1 MVAAKGQKTEPRRLQ
16 PLLLRGM
23 HETIIDRK
31 LQARVHT
38 NEELPPLN
46 LQVEGGQAFG
56 LYLRRREVWKRLR
69 AQAENQRQLQRV
81 TGLNCRTIVMWWDR
95 LETLL
100 RKVVQTS
107 PIKALHHQSQ
117 FSMAVLVLIS
127 LNWLFLSGQRALQSQ
142 YRVVYLLKRRKA
154 WSNQI
159 SIQEKTN

>member
-1 MVAAKGQKTEPRRLQ
+1 M
-16 PLLLRGM
+16 
-23 HETIIDRK
+23 
-31 LQARVHT
+31 
-38 NEELPPLN
+38 
-46 LQVEGGQAFG
+46 
-56 LYLRRREVWKRLR
+56 
-69 AQAENQRQLQRV
+69 